1 MSKSKINAEEL
12 FKDCATMHPDLV
24 RLDDENLS
32 LKEISKI
39 SNKIKK
45 TNKELKDKYKNL
57 DSKK

>member
-1 MSKSKINAEEL
+1 MSKSKINNKEFSQDLNEI
-12 FKDCATMHPDLV
+12 FKVITDL
-24 RLDDENLS
+24 DNQNLS

>member
-1 MSKSKINAEEL
+1 MSKSKIKIEE
-12 FKDCATMHPDLV
+12 FSQDLNKIFEIISD
-24 RLDDENLS
+24 LDDENLS

>member
-1 MSKSKINAEEL
+1 MSKSKIKIEE
-12 FKDCATMHPDLV
+12 FSQDLNKIFEIISD
-24 RLDDENLS
+24 LDDENLS

-39 SNKIKK
+39 SNKIKI

>member
-1 MSKSKINAEEL
+1 MSKSKIKIEE
-12 FKDCATMHPDLV
+12 FSQDLNKIFEIISD
-24 RLDDENLS
+24 LDDENLS

-45 TNKELKDKYKNL
+45 TIKELKDKYKNL